1 MFDFNVCFPGKAAG
15 LFGFGWPL
23 LPGIVAELARWRLRT
38 WPDVNVHE
46 ALLFMAA
53 TKEAGDASARVAA
66 ALRDLKTWLP
76 GPDAAGQP
84 LFGST
89 IAQSDQVQQDH
100 SQPLLLRDVLQD
112 GLEGR
117 QAQMFT
123 GCGTGRLHLFPAQEL
138 YSREE
143 LHDVREDVG
152 PWGHTPSQDR
162 PATLQ
167 LLIDCERR
175 VSGLWG

>member
-1 MFDFNVCFPGKAAG
+1 
-15 LFGFGWPL
+15 
-23 LPGIVAELARWRLRT
+23 
-38 WPDVNVHE
+38 
-46 ALLFMAA
+46 
-53 TKEAGDASARVAA
+53 
-66 ALRDLKTWLP
+66 
-76 GPDAAGQP
+76 
-84 LFGST
+84 
-89 IAQSDQVQQDH
+89 
-100 SQPLLLRDVLQD
+100 
-112 GLEGR
+112 
-117 QAQMFT
+117 MFT

-167 LLIDCERR
+167 LLLDCERR